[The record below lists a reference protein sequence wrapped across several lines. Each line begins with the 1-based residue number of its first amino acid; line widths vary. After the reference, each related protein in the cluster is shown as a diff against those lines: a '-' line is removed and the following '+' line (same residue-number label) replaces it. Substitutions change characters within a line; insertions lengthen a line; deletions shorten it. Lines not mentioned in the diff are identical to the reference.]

1 MSNGS
6 QLAEKNVFNLSC
18 ENCIVNHKCLGHA
31 PLTGDSCLF
40 KDNTGQHLLLHRGEY
55 LYRAGEPFQ
64 ALYMIRSGVI
74 KTYFISE
81 DGEEQ
86 ILGFHLPGE
95 IIGFDGIAESQFPS
109 NAMALDTSSICRLS
123 FDSLEKHHRLAPQL
137 QNALLKGMSHEILRH
152 ENMLM
157 LLGKKKADQR
167 LASFLLNRST
177 YQSSH
182 GYSATTFTLAM
193 TRTDIGK
200 YLGLTVETV
209 SRVLSRMQTQKV
221 IEVHTNQIQILDL
234 DALQCMA
241 GDHLGKKP
249 AAAAEPARAGNR
261 LDDARRQARPLN
273 TTRAAKSTVSYLH

>member
-1 MSNGS
+1 MSTGS
-6 QLAEKNVFNLSC
+6 KSSDRNVVYTLCKNCMVSQ
-18 ENCIVNHKCLGHA
+18 KCLGHDA
-31 PLTGDSCLF
+31 NADDSCLYNS
-40 KDNTGQHLLLHRGEY
+40 DHGQRLLLHRGDY

-109 NAMALDTSSICRLS
+109 TATALDTTSICRLPLG
-123 FDSLEKHHRLAPQL
+123 DPERHRQHSAQL
-137 QNALLKGMSHEILRH
+137 QNALLKGMSQEILRH

-157 LLGKKKADQR
+157 LLGKKKADER
-167 LASFLLNRST
+167 LASFLLNRSE
-177 YQSSH
+177 YQSTN

-193 TRTDIGK
+193 TRTDMGK

-209 SRVLSRMQTQKV
+209 SRVLSRMQAQKV
-221 IEVHTNQIQILDL
+221 IAVHTNQIQILDL
-234 DALQCMA
+234 KALRRLA
-241 GDHLGKKP
+241 GDHMGKKAQP
-249 AAAAEPARAGNR
+249 TEATGTATHFGHAPRHARTANRASVGNGT
-261 LDDARRQARPLN
+261 PG
-273 TTRAAKSTVSYLH
+273 YLH

>member
-1 MSNGS
+1 MQSKAQVVDIKRN
-6 QLAEKNVFNLSC
+6 KVSC
-18 ENCIVNHKCLGHA
+18 EACIVSHKCLGYD
-31 PLTGDSCLF
+31 TEKGVSCLF
-40 KDNTGQHLLLHRGEY
+40 GGNMGDHQLLHRGEY

-95 IIGFDGIAESQFPS
+95 IIGYDGIAESEFPS
-109 NAMALDTSSICRLS
+109 NATALDTSSICRLGI
-123 FDSLEKHHRLAPQL
+123 DGMEKHYSRSPQL
-137 QNALLKGMSHEILRH
+137 QNALLKGMSREILRH

-167 LASFLLNRST
+167 LASFLLSRST
-177 YQSSH
+177 YQSRH
-182 GYSATTFTLAM
+182 GYSATVFTLAM

-209 SRVLSRMQTQKV
+209 SRVLSRLQAQEV
-221 IEVHTNQIQILDL
+221 IAVHTNQIQILDL
-234 DALQCMA
+234 DALRCLA
-241 GDHLGKKP
+241 GDHIGKNPSTPHAGRP
-249 AAAAEPARAGNR
+249 ANHEPGTPPQGKSVR
-261 LDDARRQARPLN
+261 L
-273 TTRAAKSTVSYLH
+273 S